1 MWRRNVGRK
10 SAAYSATF
18 EHIGEG
24 VTDVGQTAECAA
36 LFRPTFAH
44 RWERLV
50 GAAVWLLGFAG
61 RQIGRRPVRRM
72 AERQTT
78 RLHGGARPTIGLVAS
93 LLAVCCQILLLA
105 TMSLAPLDLVGDPL
119 GSVPICHLADG
130 TQPAQQTPVQPAH
143 RCALCAICLAHAL
156 PSAILART
164 PTLPD
169 RQSITIVRLD
179 AARPRAPPIRLV
191 AAAQP
196 RGPPSL
202 I

>member
-1 MWRRNVGRK
+1 M
-10 SAAYSATF
+10 
-18 EHIGEG
+18 
-24 VTDVGQTAECAA
+24 
-36 LFRPTFAH
+36 P
-44 RWERLV
+44 
-50 GAAVWLLGFAG
+50 
-61 RQIGRRPVRRM
+61 
-72 AERQTT
+72 ERQTT
-78 RLHGGARPTIGLVAS
+78 VSRGGLRSTIGFAAS

-105 TMSLAPLDLVGDPL
+105 TISLAPIAIAADPL

-130 TQPAQQTPVQPAH
+130 TQPAPQTPVQPSH

-156 PSAILART
+156 PSAILAPT

-169 RQSITIVRLD
+169 RQSITVVRLD
-179 AARPRAPPIRLV
+179 AAHPRAPPVRLV